1 MREKLRI
8 ILALL
13 FIVSTRPIFSQAI
26 SGAKIFE
33 KYNVQLRQSFESA
46 DTKQE
51 PAAFT
56 ITLPQK
62 SAGSYLIDGGISLGY
77 AFRDSLQ
84 HERLYVKVLAEYHRN
99 TLIEKT
105 QNNSQFGIGA
115 QYFLKSPQAVNWIV
129 NGSLKYINDAATDK
143 GSLLLSGGMTYYN
156 ETEKWYAIN
165 SPTNVARI
173 GTTQLRSFFTPS
185 AGFEYQRT
193 TKVAGDSLYNI
204 KDNVLRGI
212 GKARLSFTLHKFPSM
227 VPLFELYGDGTL
239 RYDFV
244 NQTQASGGWRPYLD
258 TGVRYFFAGQENVS
272 IGLSYVSGENPVS
285 GFQKQRYW
293 LVALKVYI

>member
-1 MREKLRI
+1 MREKLL
-8 ILALL
+8 ILPALL
-13 FIVSTRPIFSQAI
+13 FIIAGQPTFSQAI

-51 PAAFT
+51 PASFT

-77 AFRDSLQ
+77 AFKDSLQ
-84 HERLYVKVLAEYHRN
+84 HERLYVQVLAEYHRN
-99 TLIEKT
+99 TLIEKK

-129 NGSLKYINDAATDK
+129 NGSIKYINDAATEK
-143 GSLLLSGGMTYYN
+143 GSLLFAGGMTYYN

-173 GTTQLRSFFTPS
+173 GKTQLRSFFTPS

-193 TKVAGDSLYNI
+193 TKVSGDSLYHV

-227 VPLFELYGDGTL
+227 IPLFELYGDGTL

-244 NQTQASGGWRPYLD
+244 NQTQAPDGWHPYID